1 MQGGTTPACY
11 NNILLSGAHC
21 CPGFSLSPSNQGQ
34 DFLRKCND
42 NPACHSENTIGP
54 LAGVVAFQRQTD
66 LEDAEAQQDQTDG
79 SNQAEYKV
87 RKVVDNC
94 QRIGLCKHGGAE
106 HRDYHGGGGKDQV
119 EALCLFVV
127 IVFVQEC
134 SFLAWLIGANN
145 GVPI

>member
-66 LEDAEAQQDQTDG
+66 LEDAEAQQDHTHGAD
-79 SNQAEYKV
+79 QAE
-87 RKVVDNC
+87 
-94 QRIGLCKHGGAE
+94 E
-106 HRDYHGGGGKDQV
+106 
-119 EALCLFVV
+119 
-127 IVFVQEC
+127 
-134 SFLAWLIGANN
+134 
-145 GVPI
+145 

>member
-1 MQGGTTPACY
+1 MTAIRGNQ
-11 NNILLSGAHC
+11 

-34 DFLRKCND
+34 DLLCKCND
-42 NPACHSENTIGP
+42 NPACHSEDTIGP
-54 LAGVVAFQRQTD
+54 LAGIVAFHRQTD
-66 LEDAEAQQDQTDG
+66 LENAEAQQNQADG

-87 RKVVDNC
+87 REVVDYG
-94 QRIGLCKHGGAE
+94 QRVCLREYRGAE

-134 SFLAWLIGANN
+134 SFLVWLMGANN

>member
-1 MQGGTTPACY
+1 MTAIRGNQ
-11 NNILLSGAHC
+11 

-34 DFLRKCND
+34 DLLCKCND
-42 NPACHSENTIGP
+42 NPACHGENPVGS
-54 LAGVVAFQRQTD
+54 LAGIVAFQRQTD
-66 LEDAEAQQDQTDG
+66 LENAEAQQNQADG
-79 SNQAEYKV
+79 ANQAEYKV

-94 QRIGLCKHGGAE
+94 QRVRLRKHGGAE
-106 HRDYHGGGGKDQV
+106 HRDHHGCGGKDQV

-134 SFLAWLIGANN
+134 SFLAWLMGANN

>member
-1 MQGGTTPACY
+1 M
-11 NNILLSGAHC
+11 LLS
-21 CPGFSLSPSNQGQ
+21 LSNQRQ
-34 DFLRKCND
+34 DLLRKCND
-42 NPACHSENTIGP
+42 NPACHSEDTIGP
-54 LAGVVAFQRQTD
+54 LAGIVALERQTD
-66 LEDAEAQQDQTDG
+66 LENAKAQQDQADG
-79 SNQAEYKV
+79 ANQAEYKV

-127 IVFVQEC
+127 KVALVQEC
-134 SFLAWLIGANN
+134 SFLVWIMGANK